1 MQKVYLLLFCWSL
14 SALAYAQKNADIW
27 YFGKKSGVDFRE
39 NPPKA
44 LLDGVIDTEEGVATI
59 CDNAGK
65 LLFYTDGIR
74 VYNANHSIMPNGT
87 NLKGHPSSTQSGVVV
102 PKIGSPTQFY
112 LFSVPATADTVGLR
126 YSIVDMSLQEGLGDV
141 LPTAKNVFLHK
152 PITEKLTA
160 VKHRNGKHIWVIA
173 HEWNSNKF
181 LAYLITEKG
190 IETTPIISQVGSVH
204 EGGSLNTQGYMK
216 TNPDGTNLALAL
228 EDSQVV
234 ELFDFDSA
242 TGKVSNPL
250 RIDLPTKP
258 AKSYPYGVEFSP
270 NGSLLY
276 VSAAGTGKVYQYNLQ
291 TSPADSIPS
300 TGIEVGAS
308 ELGRWIG
315 ALQLASNGK
324 IYFPLY
330 ESNFLGVIN
339 EPNVLG
345 KDCKY
350 QNNAVALL
358 GGKALLGLPT
368 FIQSYFEEHLASSKV
383 RYFDGH
389 KLEIGDKLVL
399 KNVHFDY
406 AKYSLQPVSFV
417 ELDKLAHYLQ
427 KHPKIN
433 LKLIGHTD
441 NIGNKP
447 ANITLSLNR
456 AQAVKAYLVGKQIAE
471 SRLSYEGFGSGIPI
485 ATNDTDEGRAKNRR
499 VEIEVVE

>member
-1 MQKVYLLLFCWSL
+1 MKKIYLLLFCWSI
-14 SALAYAQKNADIW
+14 SAFVYAQKNANIW
-27 YFGKKSGVDFRE
+27 YFGKKAGVDFSE
-39 NPPKA
+39 GKPKS
-44 LLDGVIDTEEGVATI
+44 LSDGVIDTEEGVATI

-74 VYNANHSIMPNGT
+74 VYNAKHSIMPNGKD
-87 NLKGHPSSTQSGVVV
+87 LKGHPSSTQSGVVV
-102 PKIGSPTQFY
+102 PKIGSPTQYY
-112 LFSVPATADTVGLR
+112 LFSVPATADSVGLR
-126 YSIVDMSLQEGLGDV
+126 YSIVDMTLQEGLGDV
-141 LPTAKNVFLHK
+141 LPTAKNMFLHA
-152 PITEKLTA
+152 PVTEKLTA

-173 HEWNSNKF
+173 HEWNSDKF

-190 IETTPIISQVGSVH
+190 ITTTPIISQAGSVH
-204 EGGSLNTQGYMK
+204 KGGSLNTQGYMK

-228 EDSQVV
+228 EDDQAV

-250 RIDLPTKP
+250 RINLS

-276 VSAAGTGKVYQYNLQ
+276 VSAAGIGKIYQYNLQ
-291 TSPADSIPS
+291 TSPSDSIPS
-300 TGIEVGAS
+300 TKIEVGSAD
-308 ELGRWIG
+308 LGRWIG
-315 ALQLASNGK
+315 ALQLAPNGK

-358 GGKALLGLPT
+358 EGKALLGLPT

-383 RYFDGH
+383 RYFEGH

-399 KNVHFDY
+399 KNVNFDY
-406 AKYSLQPVSFV
+406 AQYSLQPTSFV
-417 ELDKLAHYLQ
+417 ELDKLAQYLQ

-433 LKLIGHTD
+433 IKLIGHTD

-456 AQAVKAYLVGKQIAE
+456 AKAVKAYLVGKQIAE
-471 SRLSYEGFGSGIPI
+471 SRISYEGFGSGIPI

-499 VEIEVVE
+499 VEMEVVE